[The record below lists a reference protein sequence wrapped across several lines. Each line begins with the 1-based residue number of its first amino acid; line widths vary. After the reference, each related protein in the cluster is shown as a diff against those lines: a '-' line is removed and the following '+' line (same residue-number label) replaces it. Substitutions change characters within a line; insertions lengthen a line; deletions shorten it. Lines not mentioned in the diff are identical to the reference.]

1 MMKKKDPKFK
11 EQYEKYKKNALGSDK
26 VDPKVWESVMK
37 KASLGGKKMTEN
49 SLRVAEILL
58 SKPNKTK
65 TDTYFAHSKHL
76 NVQEENPE
84 SKNPTYKTKAED
96 T

>member
-1 MMKKKDPKFK
+1 
-11 EQYEKYKKNALGSDK
+11 

-76 NVQEENPE
+76 NV
-84 SKNPTYKTKAED
+84 
-96 T
+96 